1 MPEPDLE
8 NDYVKTRLST
18 NDEEL
23 LQWAKAGEKVK
34 EEEPPK
40 EGEPIELKK
49 KPSGGLFGLL
59 GLLGVEEQRYPLTPA
74 KPGEVE
80 PGLVRPG
87 KDPKLSFVEN
97 MVDSLM
103 DPVEWVSLGGAGA
116 WQATKMGKSALF
128 GAIDWASMGIPSMA
142 KGIKGGAKGFI
153 EGLGAKAK
161 EAGTAVEKAMPIKIP
176 KELSE
181 ILETTSK
188 VLYEKITETS
198 GQINTLQK
206 NWDKLKKTATRGH
219 ISHLE
224 AIEMGKKLIE
234 PSLPKGYV
242 RFYHGGEPGTGSRWV
257 SPDYEYAAG
266 YAAKSDSKV
275 QYIDIPEDSS
285 LLMKAFDDTGT
296 NIKAPYISFE
306 ASAELM
312 KNAKI
317 FPKNVISI
325 ESIKQMYPGTA
336 MNSEQ
341 ASALIGTIRPLAD
354 ESILAAKNFMKS
366 GKPEDLHEALLK
378 FYSLLQ
384 VDPKRFGVLAE
395 SGRTLSQMNEP
406 ISGINQYLNQF
417 SNTFGELSKEGLA
430 PMRLVRMIS
439 KFDSP
444 GQLSIMA
451 RHTAKAGSPKSY
463 ANAILEGWIMGLL
476 SSPKT
481 HLVNFTGNLITTIE
495 GIAERGI
502 ASRVAF
508 GAGEH
513 IQKGEATQMMYGL
526 VSSFM
531 DAVRVAGKAL
541 KTGVPSSGLTKIE
554 GFSRKAISSEALD
567 IHGGLGRGI
576 DLLGEVTRLP
586 GRALMTGD
594 EFFKT
599 LNYNMLLRAEA
610 LRAGKSQGLSGE
622 GLSNFIENFV
632 KNPSDSAILKA
643 RDYTNYITFQ
653 NDLGKFGQ
661 AIQSIAESNPFAKVI
676 LPFVRTPANI
686 AKYTFER
693 MPVINLMSGQ
703 LRKDIA
709 SGGIKRDL
717 ALAKVSMGAILTGA
731 FVSLAKMGYITGT
744 GPKDSKLKDEWKQAG
759 WQENSFNIGGKFYS
773 YRRFDPASQFIGAAA
788 DFVEFSEDLPPD
800 EVGKYALALSLGF
813 MNNWTSKTYL
823 QNVSTLLEAI
833 TNPEDPAVNTVTKQF
848 AGSTVPAIIAGITQA
863 MDHSVREVYSEWDR
877 IKSRVPGLSN
887 SLERKYD
894 LSGKPMIYE
903 GTLGPRLL
911 SPIFKKTY
919 TDDPVW
925 REIVN
930 NEISIGQVPKIIGG
944 ARPPSGKIAQESEWH
959 GVELTPKE
967 YSWLSRMAGNEM
979 KVGGKGMWDTLT
991 DLINSP
997 EYKKASTGPHGIR
1010 ADFIKKVVYDFRR
1023 LAIMKLRKEDPE
1035 LDRILKEKEKS
1046 RMETQLGRPLK

>member
-49 KPSGGLFGLL
+49 KPSGGLFGFL

-219 ISHLE
+219 ISHE
-224 AIEMGKKLIE
+224 QAIEEGKKLGMTIE
-234 PSLPKGYV
+234 
-242 RFYHGGEPGTGSRWV
+242 
-257 SPDYEYAAG
+257 
-266 YAAKSDSKV
+266 
-275 QYIDIPEDSS
+275 DIQ
-285 LLMKAFDDTGT
+285 K
-296 NIKAPYISFE
+296 
-306 ASAELM
+306 
-312 KNAKI
+312 
-317 FPKNVISI
+317 
-325 ESIKQMYPGTA
+325 MYPGTPMTA
-336 MNSEQ
+336 EQ
-341 ASALIGTIRPLAD
+341 ASALITTIRPIAD
-354 ESILAAKNFMKS
+354 ESIFAAKNFMKS

-417 SNTFGELSKEGLA
+417 SNTFGELSKEGLD

-508 GAGEH
+508 GAGQH
-513 IQKGEATQMMYGL
+513 IEKGEATEMMYGL
-526 VSSFM
+526 VNGFM

-848 AGSTVPAIIAGITQA
+848 AGSTVPAIIVGITQA